1 LPPWSTPHPGT
12 QGQPVINEIVIKNY
26 KSIEKITLPLG
37 RVNVFIG
44 ENGAGKSNILEAVA
58 LAGAAG
64 ADKLDN
70 EFLSSRGIRVTKP
83 QLMRAG
89 FAKDNETTPIE
100 IQIKNASGSVHEFEL
115 TNDNAPYSKWER
127 KHLPEK
133 THIDLGEFLK
143 NFRGDKSNIGKN
155 SVLSFLKIIR
165 DSLEDTEN
173 HEISKN
179 DRELSIN
186 IKLKIDETSPSHAII
201 SDIIEADI
209 GSDSDI
215 GKFVIYSPENSSLR
229 AFDKEGQIEP
239 LGING
244 EGLFKLLKVF
254 AAEEDK
260 ASFNSVRE
268 GLKLLGWYDDIELP
282 DDGESGRSIVL
293 KDKYICDGLKSF
305 DQRSANEGFLLVA
318 FYLALFST
326 KLTPPFFAIDN
337 IDASLNP
344 KLCETLIKKLYE
356 LSVENDKQAI
366 LTTHNP
372 AILDGMNLDDDQQRL
387 FVISR
392 DISGLT
398 QVRRISKPK
407 SQEGEVPIRL
417 SQLFIKG
424 KLGGLPKRF

>member
-1 LPPWSTPHPGT
+1 
-12 QGQPVINEIVIKNY
+12 VINEIVIKNY

-37 RVNVFIG
+37 RMNVFIG

-89 FAKDNETTPIE
+89 FAKDNESTPIE
-100 IQIKNASGSVHEFEL
+100 IQIKNTSDNIHNFEL
-115 TNDNAPYSKWER
+115 TNDNAPYSKWKCNRGSKITLRNIKYVEEIIN
-127 KHLPEK
+127 KNLELK
-133 THIDLGEFLK
+133 KNIFDGVNVDEFLSISIK
-143 NFRGDKSNIGKN
+143 NEIG
-155 SVLSFLKIIR
+155 L
-165 DSLEDTEN
+165 
-173 HEISKN
+173 
-179 DRELSIN
+179 
-186 IKLKIDETSPSHAII
+186 
-201 SDIIEADI
+201 
-209 GSDSDI
+209 DSDI

-305 DQRSANEGFLLVA
+305 DQRSANEGFLFVA

-344 KLCETLIKKLYE
+344 KLCETLMKKLFA

-372 AILDGMNLDDDQQRL
+372 AVLDGLNLDDDQQRL
-387 FVISR
+387 FVVFR
-392 DISGLT
+392 DASGFT
-398 QVRRISKPK
+398 QVRRIQKPK
-407 SQEGEVPIRL
+407 TKAGAAPVRL
-417 SQLFIKG
+417 SQMFVDG
-424 KLGGLPKRF
+424 VLGGLPKRF

>member
-26 KSIEKITLPLG
+26 KSIEKVTLPLG
-37 RVNVFIG
+37 RMNVFIG

-89 FAKDNETTPIE
+89 FVRDNESTPIE
-100 IQIKNASGSVHEFEL
+100 IRIKNASGSVHEFEL

-127 KHLPEK
+127 KRRSKITLRRLKSIKDILKKAKEDQENASDVIAIDELLSISINNE
-133 THIDLGEFLK
+133 IDL
-143 NFRGDKSNIGKN
+143 
-155 SVLSFLKIIR
+155 
-165 DSLEDTEN
+165 
-173 HEISKN
+173 
-179 DRELSIN
+179 
-186 IKLKIDETSPSHAII
+186 
-201 SDIIEADI
+201 
-209 GSDSDI
+209 DSDI

-305 DQRSANEGFLLVA
+305 DQRSANEGFLFVA

-344 KLCETLIKKLYE
+344 KLCETLMKKLCA

-372 AILDGMNLDDDQQRL
+372 AVLDGLNLDDDQQRL
-387 FVISR
+387 FVVFR
-392 DISGLT
+392 DASGFT
-398 QVRRISKPK
+398 QVRPVKKPK
-407 SQEGEVPIRL
+407 TKAGAAPVRL
-417 SQLFIKG
+417 SQMFVDG
-424 KLGGLPKRF
+424 VLGGLPTRF

>member
-1 LPPWSTPHPGT
+1 M
-12 QGQPVINEIVIKNY
+12 IDEITIKNY
-26 KSIEKITLPLG
+26 KSVEKITLPLG

-44 ENGAGKSNILEAVA
+44 ENGAGKSNILEAIA

-89 FAKDNETTPIE
+89 FAKDNDSTPIE
-100 IQIKNASGSVHEFEL
+100 IRIKNKSGNVHEFEL
-115 TNDNAPYSKWER
+115 TNNNAPYSKWECNR
-127 KHLPEK
+127 GSKITLRNIKYIKDIINKEAEDQK
-133 THIDLGEFLK
+133 NISDGISVDEFLSISIK
-143 NFRGDKSNIGKN
+143 YEIG
-155 SVLSFLKIIR
+155 L
-165 DSLEDTEN
+165 
-173 HEISKN
+173 
-179 DRELSIN
+179 
-186 IKLKIDETSPSHAII
+186 
-201 SDIIEADI
+201 
-209 GSDSDI
+209 DSDV
-215 GKFVIYSPENSSLR
+215 GKFFIYSPENSSLR

-260 ASFNSVRE
+260 ASFNAVRE
-268 GLKLLGWYDDIELP
+268 GLKLLGWYDDIDLP
-282 DDGESGRSIVL
+282 DDGESSRSIII

-305 DQRSANEGFLLVA
+305 DQRSANEGFLFVL

-344 KLCETLIKKLYE
+344 KLCAMLMQKLHA
-356 LSVENDKQAI
+356 LSVEYDKQAI

-372 AILDGMNLDDDQQRL
+372 AILDGLNLDDDQQRL
-387 FVISR
+387 FVVSR
-392 DISGLT
+392 DASGFT
-398 QVRRISKPK
+398 QVRRIKKPK
-407 SQEGEVPIRL
+407 TKAGATPVRL
-417 SQLFIKG
+417 SQMFIDG
-424 KLGGLPKRF
+424 VLGGLPTRF

>member
-1 LPPWSTPHPGT
+1 M
-12 QGQPVINEIVIKNY
+12 INEITIKNY

-89 FAKDNETTPIE
+89 FAKDNDSTPIE
-100 IQIKNASGSVHEFEL
+100 IRIKNKSGNVHEFEL
-115 TNDNAPYSKWER
+115 TNNNAPYSKWECNR
-127 KHLPEK
+127 GSKITLRNIKYIKDILNKETEDQK
-133 THIDLGEFLK
+133 NISDGISVNEFLSISIK
-143 NFRGDKSNIGKN
+143 
-155 SVLSFLKIIR
+155 
-165 DSLEDTEN
+165 
-173 HEISKN
+173 HEIG
-179 DRELSIN
+179 L
-186 IKLKIDETSPSHAII
+186 
-201 SDIIEADI
+201 
-209 GSDSDI
+209 DSDV

-260 ASFNSVRE
+260 ASFNAVRE
-268 GLKLLGWYDDIELP
+268 GLKLLGWYDDIDLP
-282 DDGESGRSIVL
+282 DDGEFSRIIII
-293 KDKYICDGLKSF
+293 KDKYICDGLKNF
-305 DQRSANEGFLLVA
+305 DQRSANEGFLFVL

-344 KLCETLIKKLYE
+344 KLCATLMQKLYT
-356 LSVENDKQAI
+356 LSAEYDKQAI

-372 AILDGMNLDDDQQRL
+372 AILDGLNLDDDQQRL
-387 FVISR
+387 FVVSR
-392 DISGLT
+392 DASGFT
-398 QVRRISKPK
+398 QVRRIKKPK
-407 SQEGEVPIRL
+407 TKAGATPVRL
-417 SQLFIKG
+417 SQMFIDG
-424 KLGGLPKRF
+424 VLGGLPTRF

>member
-1 LPPWSTPHPGT
+1 ML
-12 QGQPVINEIVIKNY
+12 NEITIRNY

-44 ENGAGKSNILEAVA
+44 ENGAGKSNILEAIA

-64 ADKLDN
+64 ANKLDN

-100 IQIKNASGSVHEFEL
+100 IRIKNKSGNVHEFEL
-115 TNDNAPYSKWER
+115 TNNNAPYSKWECNR
-127 KHLPEK
+127 GSKITLRNIKYIKDILNKEAEDQK
-133 THIDLGEFLK
+133 NISDGISVDKFLSISIK
-143 NFRGDKSNIGKN
+143 
-155 SVLSFLKIIR
+155 
-165 DSLEDTEN
+165 
-173 HEISKN
+173 HEIG
-179 DRELSIN
+179 L
-186 IKLKIDETSPSHAII
+186 
-201 SDIIEADI
+201 
-209 GSDSDI
+209 DSDV

-260 ASFNSVRE
+260 TSFNAVRE
-268 GLKLLGWYDDIELP
+268 GLKLLGWYDDIDLP
-282 DDGESGRSIVL
+282 DDGESSRSIII
-293 KDKYICDGLKSF
+293 KDKYICDGLKSV
-305 DQRSANEGFLLVA
+305 DQRSANEGFLFVL

-344 KLCETLIKKLYE
+344 KLCATLMQKLYT
-356 LSVENDKQAI
+356 LSVEYDKQAI

-372 AILDGMNLDDDQQRL
+372 AILDGLNLDDDQQRL
-387 FVISR
+387 FVVSR
-392 DISGLT
+392 DASGFT
-398 QVRRISKPK
+398 QVRRIKKPK
-407 SQEGEVPIRL
+407 TKAGATPVRL
-417 SQLFIKG
+417 SQMFIDG
-424 KLGGLPKRF
+424 VLGGLPTRF